1 MEEEIEKVTEEVT
14 ENTEAQTVE
23 EMEEGIELTDTANTE
38 ESKETVEEK
47 QEEQPK
53 GRFMTDEDIDNLVM
67 KKVNRRMAKF
77 EAQKEKELYVYKDTE
92 NVLKSTLGAS
102 DINEANK
109 KLREYYESEGIKLPD
124 VYQPGLTKK
133 EIEVLA
139 KAEAQ
144 EIIYDG
150 YDAMLEEAN
159 KLAQKKYVNLSD
171 KEKVIFNTLAEEL
184 NYAKDRKE
192 LQKLGAKEELLNDE
206 EFKKF
211 RNQFNLNTPIKDVY
225 DLYQKVHTKKP
236 KAENP
241 GSMRSSSQ
249 EGEKTFISE
258 AEYDKMTDEEIEK
271 NMDLIRK
278 SMYKW

>member
-67 KKVNRRMAKF
+67 KKVNRRMAKL
-77 EAQKEKELYVYKDTE
+77 EAQKEKELSVYKDTE

-109 KLREYYESEGIKLPD
+109 KLREYYENEGIKLPD

-144 EIIYDG
+144 EIIDDG

-171 KEKVIFNTLAEEL
+171 KEKVIFNTLAEKL

-211 RNQFNLNTPIKDVY
+211 RNQFNSNTPIKDVY
-225 DLYQKVHTKKP
+225 DLYQKVHAKKP